1 MSYAAF
7 ARLTSF
13 EISEYPLKMLFENK
27 DSFQRILGILQ
38 CQPNL
43 LSTRGNQN
51 LHGADISFEVEQTL

>member
-7 ARLTSF
+7 ARLNSF
-13 EISEYPLKMLFENK
+13 EISEYTLKMLFENN

-43 LSTRGNQN
+43 VSTRGNQN